1 MDKKNILSMP
11 AYSVI
16 LIEPK
21 HQRNVGFTARAMKN
35 FGLKKLYLAGKFKPT
50 KEAFSCA
57 AHAKE
62 VLKNA
67 EKLNLKEA
75 AKKFDFLVGTT
86 SVKAS
91 RESSVRTPLTPRDFA
106 RKMKEVKGEV
116 ALVFGREDIGM
127 LNEELELCDLVITI
141 PANKKYPVLN
151 ISHAA
156 GIIFYEL
163 FREKEKKNERSE
175 KAKRAAKREEKEA
188 LLERLSLLLK
198 TIKYPKFKKEVALRI
213 FKRVAARSGISGR
226 EAHTLAGIFKEANDM
241 VYRAKRKK
249 KISERKEQKED

>member
-1 MDKKNILSMP
+1 MP

-21 HQRNVGFTARAMKN
+21 HQRNVGFIARVMKN
-35 FGLKKLYLAGKFKPT
+35 FGLEKLYFAGKFKPD

-67 EKLNLKEA
+67 KRFKSLKEA
-75 AKKFDFLVGTT
+75 GKKFDFLVGTT

-91 RESSVRTPLTPRDFA
+91 RESSVRTPLTPGDFA
-106 RKMKEVKGEV
+106 RKMKEVKGEI
-116 ALVFGREDIGM
+116 AIVFGREDIGM
-127 LNEELELCDLVITI
+127 HNEELELCDLVVTI

-156 GIIFYEL
+156 GIVFYEL
-163 FREKEKKNERSE
+163 FRESEKKSERSE
-175 KAKRAAKREEKEA
+175 RAKRAARRDEKEA
-188 LLERLSLLLK
+188 LLKRLSILLE

-241 VYRAKRKK
+241 IYRAEGKK
-249 KISERKEQKED
+249 KKLERKEQIED